1 MVTVVASSRLL
12 ESSSVRDKCS
22 IKTGRLH
29 YRRKIAAIVI
39 FVVLINA
46 VTKGVMDEMK
56 DGKIELLSSMVGVAA
71 TPVVETPAD
80 TPAGEFK

>member
-1 MVTVVASSRLL
+1 MASSRLL
-12 ESSSVRDKCS
+12 EGSSVDECS
-22 IKTGRLH
+22 IKAGRLH

-46 VTKGVMDEMK
+46 VTKGAMDEME
-56 DGKIELLSSMVGVAA
+56 DGKIELLSSMAGVAA

-80 TPAGEFK
+80 TPAGDFK